1 MLQVLL
7 GVNRYCRLTGN
18 GLIKRRFP
26 VDVYEAIATRKSVRA
41 FKEKDVP
48 EEKIVRL
55 LEAARL
61 APSASNRQE
70 WRFVVVRDP
79 SMRKHLSVAAR
90 GQTFIGAAPVVL
102 ACCAETDEHVMACG
116 QLCYP
121 IDVAIA
127 IDHITLCAVDEG
139 LGTCWIGAFD
149 EDQVKELLGIPPQ
162 IRVVGLLPVGYAQ
175 DSSKVGKNRLLLQ
188 ELIKYERW

>member
-7 GVNRYCRLTGN
+7 GANRYCRLTGN

-79 SMRKHLSVAAR
+79 LMRKHLSVAAR